1 MLCERRPAI
10 GKRFFFYRVG
20 AFWEPQV
27 FGDEKCGVPLS
38 PAFQAFI
45 KHFVFPTYNFG
56 LRMIAFR
63 LLVSV
68 GGYSSMAC
76 ASVGVHPV
84 IISHRI
90 QRQ

>member
-1 MLCERRPAI
+1 MSMLCERRPAI
-10 GKRFFFYRVG
+10 GKRFFFFYRVG
-20 AFWEPQV
+20 AFWKPQV

-45 KHFVFPTYNFG
+45 KHFVLPTYNFG

-68 GGYSSMAC
+68 
-76 ASVGVHPV
+76 
-84 IISHRI
+84 
-90 QRQ
+90 